1 MRSVERSVER
11 TLVGVGFALLMI
23 ALPVAAQ
30 AQASFAGTWEL
41 DRFKS
46 VYEPV
51 ATQPQRRVVTLEVKG
66 EDIVS
71 KAQTWRGD
79 AVNEVV
85 ITAKLDGKEYPVPN
99 QSATVAFKRTNATTI
114 VRTAM
119 LNGKP
124 TETQTW
130 ALSPDGKVLTITSE
144 GTDAQGTPIK
154 SKQHYDKK

>member
-1 MRSVERSVER
+1 MRSLDRIVIF
-11 TLVGVGFALLMI
+11 GVALLMLTL
-23 ALPVAAQ
+23 AAREAQ

-46 VYEPV
+46 AYEP
-51 ATQPQRRVVTLEVKG
+51 ATTQPQRRVLTLDVKG

-79 AVNEVV
+79 AVNEVT

-99 QSATVAFKRTNATTI
+99 QPATVAFKRSNPTTI
-114 VRTAM
+114 VRTAH
-119 LNGKP
+119 LNGKLS
-124 TETQTW
+124 ETQTW
-130 ALSPDGKVLTITSE
+130 AVSADGKVLTITSE

>member
-1 MRSVERSVER
+1 MRSLDRIVIF
-11 TLVGVGFALLMI
+11 GVALLMLTL
-23 ALPVAAQ
+23 AAPEAQ

-46 VYEPV
+46 AYEP
-51 ATQPQRRVVTLEVKG
+51 ATTQPQRRVLTLDVKG

-79 AVNEVV
+79 AVNEVT

-99 QSATVAFKRTNATTI
+99 QPATVAFKRSNPTTI
-114 VRTAM
+114 VRTAH
-119 LNGKP
+119 LNGKLS
-124 TETQTW
+124 ETQTW
-130 ALSPDGKVLTITSE
+130 AVSADGKVLTITSE